1 MAETP
6 AEGAPEQKS
15 SKLVPALMIGNS
27 LLLAGVIAVVL
38 LRGGGSHAPAAAAAP
53 AGGGEHGAPAAA
65 DSAHGDPAAPGGGAG
80 PSVKLPD
87 FVVRLRDPDGDRFC
101 RIAFEVELAAETDKE
116 KLTKYIPRLRDS
128 FISYLSDR
136 SAVELAGSDGLARVK
151 GDLSKRVDEVVPG
164 RIVRGLYITDFV
176 VQ

>member
-6 AEGAPEQKS
+6 ADGAPEQKS
-15 SKLVPALMIGNS
+15 SKLVPALMVGNS

-38 LRGGGSHAPAAAAAP
+38 LRGGGGGHAPAAPA
-53 AGGGEHGAPAAA
+53 AGGGDHGAPAKAEAA
-65 DSAHGDPAAPGGGAG
+65 GDPGSPGGGAG

-136 SAVELAGSDGLARVK
+136 SAVELAGSDGLAK
-151 GDLSKRVDEVVPG
+151 IKADLSKRVDEVVPG